1 MKCPLTRLSSLPV
14 ILSEVSQVL
23 SHLRI
28 SYQIFMRNI
37 LFLRVIKK
45 GGVKRDRRGFDVTF
59 MTYERLVIKAMD
71 WITILLDTVGV
82 WNKSRH
88 KQNRREKNPIKQ
100 TKQSLPFLVFL
111 NAIQIKISLCSEI
124 YSQLY
129 TLFMYLWNTNNF
141 NNKKRDK
148 FNTSII
154 KTFHSEIKIFNLFG
168 VHYSKNTFWFICH
181 LIEWSNAMIIVKITR
196 EVVSNFIL
204 NKVQINI
211 IIGTNWRPQ
220 CDNQTKSPI

>member
-1 MKCPLTRLSSLPV
+1 
-14 ILSEVSQVL
+14 
-23 SHLRI
+23 
-28 SYQIFMRNI
+28 MRNI
-37 LFLRVIKK
+37 LFLRVINK

-59 MTYERLVIKAMD
+59 MTYERLVIKAMESQYYL
-71 WITILLDTVGV
+71 IQSVFETKVGTNRTDV
-82 WNKSRH
+82 KKTQSN
-88 KQNRREKNPIKQ
+88 KQNKVYH
-100 TKQSLPFLVFL
+100 FLVFL

-204 NKVQINI
+204 NKIQINI

>member
-37 LFLRVIKK
+37 LFLRVINK
-45 GGVKRDRRGFDVTF
+45 GGVKRDRRGFDLWKVSN
-59 MTYERLVIKAMD
+59 KGNG
-71 WITILLDTVGV
+71 ITILLDTVGV

-204 NKVQINI
+204 SKVQINI

>member
-1 MKCPLTRLSSLPV
+1 MPTHKIIQSSCDLKWSFSSSFPFTDKLSDL
-14 ILSEVSQVL
+14 
-23 SHLRI
+23 
-28 SYQIFMRNI
+28 MRNI
-37 LFLRVIKK
+37 LFLRVINK

-59 MTYERLVIKAMD
+59 MTYERLIIKAMESQYYL
-71 WITILLDTVGV
+71 IQSVFETKVGI
-82 WNKSRH
+82 
-88 KQNRREKNPIKQ
+88 NR

-129 TLFMYLWNTNNF
+129 TLFMYLWNTHNF

>member
-1 MKCPLTRLSSLPV
+1 
-14 ILSEVSQVL
+14 
-23 SHLRI
+23 
-28 SYQIFMRNI
+28 MRNI
-37 LFLRVIKK
+37 LFLRVINK

-59 MTYERLVIKAMD
+59 MTYERLVIKAMESQYYL
-71 WITILLDTVGV
+71 IQSVFETKVGINRTDV
-82 WNKSRH
+82 KKTQSN
-88 KQNRREKNPIKQ
+88 KQNKVYH
-100 TKQSLPFLVFL
+100 FLVFL

>member
-1 MKCPLTRLSSLPV
+1 MPTHKIIQSSCDLKWSFSSSFPFTDKLSDL
-14 ILSEVSQVL
+14 
-23 SHLRI
+23 
-28 SYQIFMRNI
+28 MRNI
-37 LFLRVIKK
+37 LFLRVINK

-59 MTYERLVIKAMD
+59 MTYERLIIKAMESQYYL
-71 WITILLDTVGV
+71 IQSVFETKVGI
-82 WNKSRH
+82 
-88 KQNRREKNPIKQ
+88 NR

-129 TLFMYLWNTNNF
+129 TLFMYLWNTNF

-154 KTFHSEIKIFNLFG
+154 RTFHSEIKIFNLFG

>member
-1 MKCPLTRLSSLPV
+1 MPTHKIIQSSCDLKWSFSSSFPFTDKLSDL
-14 ILSEVSQVL
+14 
-23 SHLRI
+23 
-28 SYQIFMRNI
+28 MRNI
-37 LFLRVIKK
+37 LFLRVINK
-45 GGVKRDRRGFDVTF
+45 GGVKRERGGFDVTF
-59 MTYERLVIKAMD
+59 MTYERLVIKAMESQYYL
-71 WITILLDTVGV
+71 IQSVFETKVGI
-82 WNKSRH
+82 
-88 KQNRREKNPIKQ
+88 NRTDVKKNPIKQ

>member
-1 MKCPLTRLSSLPV
+1 MPTHKIIQSSCDLKWSFSSSFPFTDKLSDL
-14 ILSEVSQVL
+14 
-23 SHLRI
+23 
-28 SYQIFMRNI
+28 MRNI
-37 LFLRVIKK
+37 LFLRVINK

-59 MTYERLVIKAMD
+59 MTYERLIIKAMESQYYL
-71 WITILLDTVGV
+71 IQSVFETKVGI
-82 WNKSRH
+82 
-88 KQNRREKNPIKQ
+88 NR